1 MPFAFRKCIENKEV
15 PSPRDKRTVARAIAD
30 MIVERKRSAGR
41 KVFIQLAEQV
51 VGLEPE
57 SFKTELG
64 NGVTAFAGLIEN
76 AYYNHSFVRE
86 TAKKGLRSKL
96 QSKKKRKASSD
107 EYGCVSW
114 QPDSYPDGEDEES
127 QEVKQLWLQDH
138 VDSANQNVSQVKDYM
153 NVTYASQRLCIN
165 KEPPTPLNEIR
176 KQWPYLFFAPYF
188 EEHFYTLTGSS
199 SEVYYENLESKSKTL
214 MKFFSLPSESKCY
227 KKWFDMMDIAKLDR
241 LEVPIEAVT
250 MCMLCS
256 YFKDDDTL
264 FLRAVQVSV
273 MSV

>member
-1 MPFAFRKCIENKEV
+1 M
-15 PSPRDKRTVARAIAD
+15 
-30 MIVERKRSAGR
+30 
-41 KVFIQLAEQV
+41 
-51 VGLEPE
+51 
-57 SFKTELG
+57 
-64 NGVTAFAGLIEN
+64 
-76 AYYNHSFVRE
+76 
-86 TAKKGLRSKL
+86 
-96 QSKKKRKASSD
+96 
-107 EYGCVSW
+107 
-114 QPDSYPDGEDEES
+114 
-127 QEVKQLWLQDH
+127 
-138 VDSANQNVSQVKDYM
+138 
-153 NVTYASQRLCIN
+153 CIN

-227 KKWFDMMDIAKLDR
+227 KKWFDLMDVAKLDR

-264 FLRAVQVSV
+264 FLRAVQESAHLGDHQLVQTEIANPCVLYTGRNPFSSERLAV
-273 MSV
+273 VIDQNQFSSPIH